1 MVQLLHLSTY
11 QYHFLWWQL
20 RFKNCPNSLKLAI
33 FADSSFREAVV
44 SGDPNRMARTMNR
57 LIILPTKFLM
67 NIESGTDIVTI
78 HPEIDETDLLCVE
91 IWIAH
96 RNTSRPTAKP
106 AQTAVEFFLKIKE
119 SVFNQYAGEHEG
131 DLGLFDVSQ
140 VFCQFEMQP
149 KEYKQTPYN
158 LPGMFSHQ
166 LSETTRMVQAE
177 FPMPLPLMPSPI
189 DVTEMRTFFK
199 NYATFP
205 YRYSQIATMPLIRLV
220 IYLLAN

>member
-1 MVQLLHLSTY
+1 
-11 QYHFLWWQL
+11 
-20 RFKNCPNSLKLAI
+20 
-33 FADSSFREAVV
+33 
-44 SGDPNRMARTMNR
+44 MNR
-57 LIILPTKFLM
+57 LIIPPAKFLM

-96 RNTSRPTAKP
+96 RNTSRPTVEP
-106 AQTAVEFFLKIKE
+106 AQTVVEFFFVKG

-177 FPMPLPLMPSPI
+177 FPMPLPLMPSAI
-189 DVTEMRTFFK
+189 DATDMWALFK
-199 NYATFP
+199 GYATFP
-205 YRYSQIATMPLIRLV
+205 YRYSQIATMPSIRLV
-220 IYLLAN
+220 IYLLAL